1 MIYISAI
8 INKQVWDV
16 WGKEIGR
23 CEDILTGLEDK
34 LFPPVDAISVKTRQG
49 DTLLIPINQVSSLFP
64 SIALKVPA
72 AEIMQFHPKGIELNL
87 KKQVLDHQIVDVEG
101 RRVVRVNDIQIAFS
115 KEGYVVTGVD
125 VGNLGLMRRLGLD
138 RVAEFFARISKKP
151 ATKGVIAWKD
161 VAYLQEKDPLRLNQ
175 SMEKISRL
183 PPADIAMILS
193 DLDRSTGH
201 SLLETMDNEVLADTL
216 EESPTKTQIEVLT
229 KLDNERAA
237 DILEEMEPDEA
248 ADLLADMPQETS
260 DELLNLM
267 EKDEA
272 EDIRSLLDYPPDS
285 AGGIMTT
292 DFGWI
297 NTGLTTTEAIAFL
310 RTSEDAQEV
319 EDMYYIYVL
328 DKKERLQGVIYL
340 RNLVMADPQ
349 EKVDDLMDRD
359 PVVVYPL
366 TPQQEVAYLI
376 AKYNLLSIPVVEEET
391 GIMQGI
397 VTLDDAIDTMLPTAY
412 KKRLPRF
419 F

>member
-1 MIYISAI
+1 
-8 INKQVWDV
+8 
-16 WGKEIGR
+16 
-23 CEDILTGLEDK
+23 
-34 LFPPVDAISVKTRQG
+34 
-49 DTLLIPINQVSSLFP
+49 
-64 SIALKVPA
+64 
-72 AEIMQFHPKGIELNL
+72 
-87 KKQVLDHQIVDVEG
+87 
-101 RRVVRVNDIQIAFS
+101 
-115 KEGYVVTGVD
+115 
-125 VGNLGLMRRLGLD
+125 
-138 RVAEFFARISKKP
+138 
-151 ATKGVIAWKD
+151 
-161 VAYLQEKDPLRLNQ
+161 
-175 SMEKISRL
+175 
-183 PPADIAMILS
+183 
-193 DLDRSTGH
+193 
-201 SLLETMDNEVLADTL
+201 
-216 EESPTKTQIEVLT
+216 
-229 KLDNERAA
+229 
-237 DILEEMEPDEA
+237 
-248 ADLLADMPQETS
+248 
-260 DELLNLM
+260 
-267 EKDEA
+267 
-272 EDIRSLLDYPPDS
+272 
-285 AGGIMTT
+285 MTT

-297 NTGLTTTEAIAFL
+297 NTGLTTNEAIAFL